1 MLVQDAGEI
10 PIGLCVYDKTL
21 TWWLS
26 ALLILSLLTVGVQVG
41 FMLLGTLGN
50 GGPGDGG
57 GSGRGLIP
65 CPPDPTPLASRI
77 QFKQVVH
84 AHGAGLETG
93 TGASSRCASER
104 KVVTCQQS
112 LRGSAHVIRQGLAAL
127 TLRGSVQRLSGRY

>member
-26 ALLILSLLTVGVQVG
+26 AVLILSLLTVGVQVM

-65 CPPDPTPLASRI
+65 YPPDPTPLASRI
-77 QFKQVVH
+77 SSSKSSMRTEQASRPAQVPARGVH
-84 AHGAGLETG
+84 Q
-93 TGASSRCASER
+93 
-104 KVVTCQQS
+104 K
-112 LRGSAHVIRQGLAAL
+112 
-127 TLRGSVQRLSGRY
+127 GRS

>member
-10 PIGLCVYDKTL
+10 PIGLCVYDQTL

-65 CPPDPTPLASRI
+65 YPPDPTPLGSRI

-93 TGASSRCASER
+93 TVRPIVGREFPLAEAPR
-104 KVVTCQQS
+104 
-112 LRGSAHVIRQGLAAL
+112 AHVAVMEPGAHGKIVILA
-127 TLRGSVQRLSGRY
+127 

>member
-1 MLVQDAGEI
+1 MTEAALLVQDAGEI

-26 ALLILSLLTVGVQVG
+26 ALLILSLLTVGVRVM

-50 GGPGDGG
+50 GGPGDG

-77 QFKQVVH
+77 QFKHVIH
-84 AHGAGLETG
+84 AHAAGFDTGSGARPRR
-93 TGASSRCASER
+93 A
-104 KVVTCQQS
+104 
-112 LRGSAHVIRQGLAAL
+112 AHQK
-127 TLRGSVQRLSGRY
+127 GRY

>member
-10 PIGLCVYDKTL
+10 PIGLCAYDKTV
-21 TWWLS
+21 TWRLS
-26 ALLILSLLTVGVQVG
+26 ALLILSLSTLGVQVG

-65 CPPDPTPLASRI
+65 CPPDPTQLASRI
-77 QFKQVVH
+77 QFKQVH

-104 KVVTCQQS
+104 KVLTCQQS

-127 TLRGSVQRLSGRY
+127 TMRGSIQRLSGRH